1 MAVDYRQIEQFIYRE
16 ARLADEN
23 AYDEWLAMWAD
34 DALYWVPANIDDP
47 DPSKH
52 ISTIYDNR
60 KHLEQRIKRLKS
72 GMAHAQAPVSRMRR
86 VISNVEIAEHPD
98 GIVEAQ
104 SNFILGELRRGHQDV
119 FIGRAIHRLRPDGAG
134 GYRIAEKK
142 VLLLNN
148 DGFIDNL
155 TFLI

>member
-1 MAVDYRQIEQFIYRE
+1 MAVDSRQIEQFIYRE

-34 DALYWVPANIDDP
+34 EALYWVPANLDDP

-60 KHLEQRIKRLKS
+60 SHLEQRIKRLKS

-86 VISNVEIAEHPD
+86 VVSNIEIAERPD

-104 SNFILGELRRGHQDV
+104 SNFVLANCAA
-119 FIGRAIHRLRPDGAG
+119 AIRTSSSAARSTGCGPTAPAVTISSKRKCCCSTTTALST
-134 GYRIAEKK
+134 I
-142 VLLLNN
+142 
-148 DGFIDNL
+148 
-155 TFLI
+155 